1 MLKGMMEEL
10 KYHVTPEQMLIEQQ
24 QVEGA
29 KAEPAKFEALYN
41 RYYEPILS
49 FVYKRVETKESAYDI
64 TQQVFLNAMLKLN
77 QFKHTG
83 TPFSSWLYRIA
94 INEINQ
100 LYRKEKTQRTVKV
113 EEEELRYMANELDD
127 EEDIE
132 TRYEKVSE
140 ALSALP
146 EEDIQVVELRFFERR
161 AFKEIAEILNI
172 TESNA
177 KVKLYRIIDKLKIL
191 IKQSQKI
198 KLPS

>member
-1 MLKGMMEEL
+1 MMEEL
-10 KYHVTPEQMLIEQQ
+10 KYHITTEQMLIEQQ
-24 QVEGA
+24 QIEAA
-29 KAEPAKFEALYN
+29 KAEPAQFEALYN

-49 FVYKRVETKESAYDI
+49 FVYKRVETRESAYDI
-64 TQQVFLNAMLKLN
+64 TQQVFLNAMLKLK

-83 TPFSSWLYRIA
+83 APFSSWLYRIA

-113 EEEELRYMANELDD
+113 EEEELKYMVNELDG

-146 EEDIQVVELRFFERR
+146 EEDVQVVELRFFERR

-191 IKQSQKI
+191 INQSKKI
-198 KLPS
+198 KLQS

>member
-1 MLKGMMEEL
+1 MMEEL
-10 KYHVTPEQMLIEQQ
+10 KYHVTSEQMLVEQQ
-24 QVEGA
+24 QIEAA

-41 RYYEPILS
+41 RYYEPILT

-77 QFKHTG
+77 QFKYTG
-83 TPFSSWLYRIA
+83 APFSSWLYRIA

-113 EEEELRYMANELDD
+113 EEEELRYMANELDG

-132 TRYEKVSE
+132 SRYEKVSE
-140 ALSALP
+140 ALSALA
-146 EEDIQVVELRFFERR
+146 EEDMQVVELRFFERR